1 MQLAGVSDQKVFAK
15 GSTGTL
21 ASFGRQFQPDLC
33 LRQTSTI
40 LLFYSDGEYCEM
52 TIKVGLI
59 CDGVYQLSD
68 SVSLIP
74 LNKVYFA
81 DNNFANSNPIPK

>member
-1 MQLAGVSDQKVFAK
+1 
-15 GSTGTL
+15 
-21 ASFGRQFQPDLC
+21 
-33 LRQTSTI
+33 
-40 LLFYSDGEYCEM
+40 M

-59 CDGVYQLSD
+59 CDGVYQLAD

-81 DNNFANSNPIPK
+81 DNNFTNSNPIPKEWMEAFGVNHDICIPEVDYS